1 MGDKRLIEVD
11 FPLKEVSEE
20 SVKEKNI
27 RHGHISTL
35 HIWWARRPLAA
46 SRATTYA
53 ALIPAPNNDEELR
66 EKLKFVA
73 ELSKWENSLNQQL
86 IGKARKE
93 ILDFFDGRAPRVLD
107 CFAGGG
113 SIPLEALRLGCET
126 YALEYN
132 PVAVLILKAALEYPQ
147 KYSNLKVRIEKAEQ
161 KTLSGEVEAKEVPK
175 LLYDVQKW
183 GNWVLEEA
191 RKEIGRF
198 YPQDPDGSIPVGY
211 IWARTVKCQNPSCG
225 AEIPLVRQTWL
236 AKKENK
242 KIAYKIIPRGNKV
255 KFEIREGKEID
266 FDPSRGTVA
275 KAKVLCPCCNSG
287 LSDKEVR
294 KQFQEGKAGQRMIAV
309 VLHNPKK
316 HGKTYRL
323 AKEKDLEV
331 FEEAKK
337 YLEKKRQELYEKW
350 GYDPV
355 PDESLPTPNETG
367 YVKGGLFYNFAPIV
381 LYKMSKWGDLFNSR
395 QKLALITFVEKVRQ
409 TYEKMLEEG
418 IEEEYAKAVVSY
430 LVLMLGKLEDWNS
443 VLSIWRGDQERNEHV
458 FNRQALPMVWD
469 YGERNPFD
477 GSLMTPKGINS
488 IIFHLSQIPPLKDRN
503 EGKTPKVTQSSATSL
518 PYPDN
523 YFDAV
528 ITDPP
533 YYDNVPYS
541 YLSDFFYVW
550 LKRAIGDLYSE
561 IFSTPLTPKSQ
572 EIIDNLSLL
581 RGMAKDEASKSDK
594 VKVKDKKFFEDMIT
608 KSFREIHRVLKPD
621 GIAVI
626 VFAHKSTEAWETII
640 NSLLKSGLILTAS
653 WPIHTEM
660 KERLRARES
669 AALASSV
676 YMVCRKR
683 SEEKVAYFNE
693 VKEAVEQRIKEK
705 LEQFWEQGIS
715 GADFFVSAIGP
726 AVEVFGQY
734 SKVEKL
740 SGEEVSVKELLEYV
754 RKVVSEF
761 ALERVLKRAD
771 LGGVDAETR
780 FYLLWRWTFGN
791 AKVHFDDAIKLSR
804 PMGVELTELWN
815 SGSFVKKEKEFIRVL
830 DPKERAK
837 DSAFMKK
844 GKFTSMIDALHYV
857 LILWEKGDKARIKEV
872 LGETGYASNEIFW
885 QVAQAISE
893 VLPEGDKEKQLLQ
906 GFLYGKETYIKEERK
921 ERRLMDF
928 IGEG

>member
-1 MGDKRLIEVD
+1 MGDRRLIEVD

-86 IGKARKE
+86 IAKARKE

-126 YALEYN
+126 IALEYN
-132 PVAVLILKAALEYPQ
+132 PVAVLILKAALEFPQ
-147 KYSNLKVRIEKAEQ
+147 KFSNLKVRIEKAEQ

-191 RKEIGRF
+191 RKEISIF
-198 YPQDPDGSIPVGY
+198 YPADPDGSIPVGY

-225 AEIPLVRQTWL
+225 AEIPLIRQTWL
-236 AKKENK
+236 AKKENRK
-242 KIAYKIIPRGNKV
+242 VAYKVIPRGNKV
-255 KFEIREGKEID
+255 EFEIREGKEID
-266 FDPSRGTVA
+266 FDPSKGTVA
-275 KAKVLCPCCNSG
+275 RAKVLCPCCNSG
-287 LSDKEVR
+287 LSDKEVK
-294 KQFQEGKAGQRMIAV
+294 KQFQEGKAGQRMIAI

-316 HGKTYRL
+316 HVKIYRL
-323 AKEKDLEV
+323 ATEKDIEV
-331 FEEAKK
+331 FTESEK
-337 YLEKKRQELYEKW
+337 YLERKRKKLKEEW
-350 GYDPV
+350 EYDPI
-355 PDESLPTPNETG
+355 PNEPLPRERL
-367 YVKGGLFYNFAPIV
+367 KGFSGFRIL
-381 LYKMSKWGDLFNSR
+381 LYGFHKWSDLFNPR
-395 QKLALITFVEKVRQ
+395 QKLVLISFVEKVRSAFK
-409 TYEKMLEEG
+409 KMIEEG
-418 IEEEYAKAVVSY
+418 CDEEYAKAVIGYLALLISRVSDFETN
-430 LVLMLGKLEDWNS
+430 LCRWHPQWEFIPNT
-443 VLSIWRGDQERNEHV
+443 
-458 FNRQALPMVWD
+458 FARQALPMSWD
-469 YGERNPFD
+469 YAELNLFAPILTGTFESMLRQITRVISVICKID
-477 GSLMTPKGINS
+477 GFSTS
-488 IIFHLSQIPPLKDRN
+488 II
-503 EGKTPKVTQSSATSL
+503 QSSAISL
-518 PYPDN
+518 PFPDN

-533 YYDNVPYS
+533 YYDNVAYND
-541 YLSDFFYVW
+541 LSDFFYVW
-550 LKRAIGDLYSE
+550 LKRTISDLYPNL
-561 IFSTPLTPKSQ
+561 FATPLTPKSE
-572 EIIDNLSLL
+572 EIIKDPA
-581 RGMAKDEASKSDK
+581 RGKDI
-594 VKVKDKKFFEDMIT
+594 VFFEEMIT
-608 KSFREIHRVLKPD
+608 KAFREISRVLKPE
-621 GIAVI
+621 GIVCI
-626 VFAHKSTEAWETII
+626 VFAYKTTEAWETII
-640 NSLLKSGLILTAS
+640 NSLLRSDLILTAS

-660 KERLRARES
+660 KKRLIAQQK

-676 YMVCRKR
+676 YMICRKR
-683 SEEKVAYFNE
+683 SEQKIAYFNE
-693 VKEAVEQRIKEK
+693 IREAVEHRIRKK

-791 AKVHFDDAIKLSR
+791 AKVLFDEAIKLSR

-830 DPKERAK
+830 DPRERAK
-837 DSAFMKK
+837 DSAFMKRT
-844 GKFTSMIDALHYV
+844 KFNSMIDVLHYV
-857 LILWEKGDKARIKEV
+857 LILWEKGDKSKIKEV
-872 LGETGYASNEIFW
+872 LEETGYASNEIFW

-906 GFLYGKETYIKEERK
+906 GFLYGKETYIREERK
-921 ERRLMDF
+921 ERSLMDF